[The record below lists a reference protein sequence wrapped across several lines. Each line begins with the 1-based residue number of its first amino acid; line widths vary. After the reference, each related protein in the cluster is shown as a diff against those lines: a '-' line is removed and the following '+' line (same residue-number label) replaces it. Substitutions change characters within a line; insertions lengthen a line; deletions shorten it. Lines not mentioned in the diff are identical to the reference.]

1 MARLFRARSAASRLV
16 TLIGLALVV
25 HHLNCGPAY
34 AVKGSW
40 EGESMKFKELTK
52 GDLSSILHPL
62 EPNVSL
68 PTLGYSR
75 GGLRLSA
82 EDGHLSADYSSNFGD
97 EAAVNFHVDDEK
109 AWRAIM
115 RGDRSWLLVRGEGLG
130 MEKLSWEAFKESRVE
145 DVGDLLLHYDSKG
158 KYNLTLV
165 KDLLAEISGTQIGA
179 QVIAT
184 NDGLSGR
191 LEARR
196 DLGGKAHGTYRV
208 QNTLGEYD
216 MTKAKHTG
224 IVVAPLGSGKGSVK
238 VTQDAKTSGVF
249 ATYVQALAGG
259 HVNVKLSREGAAI
272 GQNITRSRKRAALGS
287 AMGYNVSFQ
296 RNLAQA
302 GKLPIDSRILVGAD
316 EAGVYGK
323 FTASQKVA
331 DGMKASY
338 EALGRAELGD
348 KHKKE
353 LSHSLSL
360 SSKLG
365 YARLVQLDGKA
376 PRLQLGYEFDA

>member
-1 MARLFRARSAASRLV
+1 MARLSRTRSAASRLAALV
-16 TLIGLALVV
+16 GLALVV
-25 HHLNCGPAY
+25 YHLSCGPAY

-40 EGESMKFKELTK
+40 ETESIKLKELTK
-52 GDLSSILHPL
+52 GDLNSIFHPL

-68 PTLGYSR
+68 PAMSYTQ
-75 GGLRLSA
+75 GGLKLSA
-82 EDGHLSADYSSNFGD
+82 DDGHLSADYSSKFGEEN
-97 EAAVNFHVDDEK
+97 EANFHIDDEK
-109 AWRAIM
+109 VWQATVK
-115 RGDRSWLLVRGEGLG
+115 GDKSWLRLHGEGLE
-130 MEKLSWEAFKESRVE
+130 MDRLSWEASKASSVQ
-145 DVGDLLLHYDSKG
+145 DLGDLLLHYDSKG

-238 VTQDAKTSGVF
+238 VTQDATTSGVF

-353 LSHSLSL
+353 LSHSLGL
-360 SSKLG
+360 SGKLG
-365 YARLVQLDGKA
+365 YARLVQRNGNA

>member
-165 KDLLAEISGTQIGA
+165 KDLLAKISGAEFGA
-179 QVIAT
+179 HVTAT

-196 DLGGKAHGTYRV
+196 NLGGKAHGTYSV

-216 MTKAKHTG
+216 MTKATHTG
-224 IVVAPLGSGKGSVK
+224 VVTTPLGHGQASIKL
-238 VTQDAKTSGVF
+238 TQDATTSGV
-249 ATYVQALAGG
+249 YGSYGQDLAGG
-259 HVNVKLSREGAAI
+259 QVDLQLSREGAAL
-272 GQNITRSRKRAALGS
+272 GQNGSRKGSALGS
-287 AMGYNVSFQ
+287 ALGYNVSF
-296 RNLAQA
+296 
-302 GKLPIDSRILVGAD
+302 
-316 EAGVYGK
+316 
-323 FTASQKVA
+323 
-331 DGMKASY
+331 
-338 EALGRAELGD
+338 
-348 KHKKE
+348 
-353 LSHSLSL
+353 
-360 SSKLG
+360 
-365 YARLVQLDGKA
+365 
-376 PRLQLGYEFDA
+376 